1 MSLFDLVF
9 GCSHKR
15 CSFPMS
21 TRGAKRRSSPAASL
35 TGTYVVCLD
44 CGKEFPYDWKAMKV
58 IRNRE
63 TRPDTPSPVVV
74 GPKAA

>member
-21 TRGAKRRSSPAASL
+21 TRGAKRRSPAASV

-58 IRNRE
+58 IRHSE
-63 TRPDTPSPVVV
+63 TRTEAASPVVA